1 MTSPIA
7 LFPSIAP
14 SAFIAPFASIAPFA
28 ETPGP
33 ATDLDPSVV
42 TPGIEG
48 FLVFFVLALAA
59 WFLYRSLL
67 KQIRRVDVRAAQRRE
82 EEARAAVP
90 VPSGAEATAMPAGA
104 ADDDAADRR

>member
-7 LFPSIAP
+7 LFASIAP
-14 SAFIAPFASIAPFA
+14 LASIAPFA

-33 ATDLDPSVV
+33 SPDLDPSVV

-82 EEARAAVP
+82 AETRAAVP
-90 VPSGAEATAMPAGA
+90 VPSGAEATPMPTGA